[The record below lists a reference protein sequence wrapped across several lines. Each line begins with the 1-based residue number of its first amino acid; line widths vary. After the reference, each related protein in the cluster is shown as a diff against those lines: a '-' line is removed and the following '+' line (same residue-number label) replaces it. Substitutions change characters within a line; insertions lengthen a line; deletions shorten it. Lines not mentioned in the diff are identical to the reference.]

1 MANAEIEIPDRAER
15 AWRRAVLSLLAACG
29 GALAL
34 FFVLL
39 IAIDPY
45 DSGRFP
51 TFMPAGSPD
60 ERPATIDIS
69 RGRDPRFNAALLGSS
84 RGVLAD
90 PRRISALTGF
100 RFVEMATEGGTP
112 REQMAQLH
120 WFAHHHPR
128 VEALVIAVDQAWCS
142 RDPALPGEVNFPYGL
157 YADGDFAYLKAS
169 FNLATLA
176 YAAQRIRYAL
186 GLVPGVDPAGYF
198 DMEAKQDWSGA
209 DWSAPEW
216 HATAAQPA
224 PISLPSLELLAAHLA
239 DVPAHVPMVV
249 WMPPYYRNVLP
260 PPGTAEGLALQECK
274 MALRGWA
281 ARRPNTVFL
290 DLATDTPEVADRAN
304 FLSQT
309 HVSNRFMRLIE
320 PRIATALNQA
330 K

>member
-1 MANAEIEIPDRAER
+1 L
-15 AWRRAVLSLLAACG
+15 V
-29 GALAL
+29 
-34 FFVLL
+34 

-69 RGRDPRFNAALLGSS
+69 RGRDPRFNAVLLGSS

-112 REQMAQLH
+112 RDQMVQLH
-120 WFAHHHPR
+120 WFARHHPSI
-128 VEALVIAVDQAWCS
+128 AAMVIAIDQTWCE
-142 RDPALPGEVNFPYGL
+142 RNPVLPGETDFPSGL
-157 YADGDFAYLKAS
+157 YADSDFAYFKAS
-169 FNLATLA
+169 FSLTTLV
-176 YAAQRIRYAL
+176 YAKKRILYAL
-186 GLVPGVDPAGYF
+186 GILPAVDPAGYF

-209 DWSAPEW
+209 QWEAPTW
-216 HATAAQPA
+216 HASAAQPI
-224 PISLPSLELLAAHLA
+224 PVPLPALALLEAHLA
-239 DVPAHVPMVV
+239 DIGAHAPIVL
-249 WMPPYYRNVLP
+249 WMPPYYHNVLP
-260 PPGTAEGLALQECK
+260 PSGTAEGLALTECK
-274 MALRGWA
+274 MALRDWA
-281 ARRPNTVFL
+281 AGRPHTVFL
-290 DLATDTPEVADRAN
+290 DLATDTPEAADRAN

-320 PRIATALNQA
+320 PRIAAAVDQA